1 MEVIQNRVRVWKW
14 LKSQLNL
21 VRDKDL
27 KNAMLAEFRMRAEKE
42 WGYNPDTGYVKK
54 QEDIVLDDWQKELLD
69 DIEKAIEYEIDTRLG
84 KREQTEKEAR
94 VRMLDF
100 IRRGGKYSDL
110 PEDLQNEVML
120 DLYLD
125 VMLEEIKS
133 CIEFLEK

>member
-1 MEVIQNRVRVWKW
+1 MEVIQNRVRVWKL